1 MAKNEEAVKANGSN
15 GEEVKKSNKSV
26 LFIIVIALIAGI
38 AGSTYLIL
46 HNSTLSKALVEKSQE
61 QQEFQNVALDEFIIN
76 LSDTG
81 YRRYLKTSLVLEFNV
96 KEIASEVDKNNYKIR
111 DAIINLLAS
120 KSFEDIKTEEGKTK
134 LKKELVEEINQH
146 LVKGKIK
153 NLYWTEFVIQ

>member
-26 LFIIVIALIAGI
+26 LFLIVVALIAGI